1 MFGRPSFDVG
11 SRNINNFD
19 KFPSNNAMNMNMNM
33 SQNMMNNYSVN
44 NINNFNQMQNP
55 MMNTMMN
62 MNNQF
67 LGNNMYNTNINNMN
81 NFNFNMYN
89 NFNNQNTSN
98 FLNRTNSMTSLISN
112 LMNNNN
118 FNNMNN
124 NQMMNNNTIMN
135 NNTNIMANTFKDI
148 QLNNNHGM
156 NQMQSNNYNNINNS
170 MINIEP
176 MYSMNQSMN
185 NMNNMSNANI
195 NNVNFNNNMMLN
207 SVNIPMNNFNFINQN
222 NTNFINN
229 YFNNNASALSS
240 SFNNITNSI
249 LMDEFNLSN
258 SENMEAMSNTCK
270 VDFNEIKMNFT
281 FIKGENFDVSGKIH
295 EKFSQVIDRFKNNQ
309 CPEIYQE
316 KTLHYLMQGKKI
328 DLEKTLEELEVKNGE
343 KVLIIPED
351 DEKNKDETKD
361 NSNNINNNNLQKG
374 ILPQNGIIVKEHNHN
389 LVYSLNNFTWK
400 CNLCRKKYEKKYAKY
415 YCSLCNFS
423 MCEACHDN
431 KNYPKKKEFPYDAFD
446 SNIEIK
452 KKFMKTAYHKHILV
466 YSRTSRDSEELK
478 QWACDNCKSIFENDV
493 WSFYCTKCDFDICA
507 KCAGFT

>member
-1 MFGRPSFDVG
+1 MFGRPSFDFG

-19 KFPSNNAMNMNMNM
+19 KFPSNNAMNMNM

-185 NMNNMSNANI
+185 NMSNANI

-222 NTNFINN
+222 NSNFINN

-400 CNLCRKKYEKKYAKY
+400 CSLCRKKYEKKYAKY

-478 QWACDNCKSIFENDV
+478 QWACDNCKSIFENNV